1 MENPIPIVKRKIIHV
16 DMDAFFAAVEQ
27 RDNPELRG
35 KPVAVGGGGKRG
47 VLTTA
52 SYEARKFGV
61 RSAMPGFKA
70 KAACPDLIF
79 VKPRFEAYKEVSK
92 KIRDIFSR
100 YTDLIEPLSLDE
112 AFLDVTECK
121 LDYTYATDIAVAI
134 KEDIFNETKLTA
146 SAGVS
151 YCKFIAKIASDIDKP
166 NGLTVIKPKKA
177 IAFLETLP
185 IEKFFGV
192 GKVTAKKMKA
202 NGIHTG
208 LDLKAWTK
216 LDLATHFGKSG
227 RFYYDI
233 VRGIDDRP
241 VKAERIRKSLGVERT
256 FEENINSLD
265 ELKNYLEKL
274 IDTFLARL
282 EKNNSFGKTLTLKMK
297 TSDFQI
303 LTRSQSQSYPIKER
317 TMISEMAYQLLTN
330 NYEEGMQIRLMGL
343 TSSNFVDEDN
353 DSQLSMF

>member
-1 MENPIPIVKRKIIHV
+1 MENPIPIAKRKIIHV

-52 SYEARKFGV
+52 SYEARKFGI

-70 KAACPDLIF
+70 KAQCPDLIF
-79 VKPRFEAYKEVSK
+79 VKPRFEAYKEVSN
-92 KIRDIFSR
+92 KIREIFSR

-112 AFLDVTECK
+112 AYLDVTECK
-121 LDYTYATDIAVAI
+121 LDYTYATDIASAI
-134 KEDIFNETKLTA
+134 KEDIFNETELTA

-166 NGLTVIKPKKA
+166 NGLTVIKPKQA
-177 IAFLETLP
+177 IAFLETLA
-185 IEKFFGV
+185 IEKFYGV

-202 NGIHTG
+202 HGIHTG
-208 LDLKAWTK
+208 LDLKAWSK
-216 LDLATHFGKSG
+216 LELATQFGKSG

-256 FEENINSLD
+256 FEENIGNLE
-265 ELKNYLEKL
+265 ELNLILEKL

-282 EKNNSFGKTLTLKMK
+282 KKNDSFGKTITLKMK
-297 TSDFQI
+297 TADFQI
-303 LTRSQSQSYPIKER
+303 LTRSQSKGIPIRDKA
-317 TMISEMAYQLLTN
+317 MIADVAHQLLRN
-330 NYEEGMQIRLMGL
+330 NFEDGMLIRLMGL

-353 DSQLSMF
+353 ESQLSMF